1 MYLIRE
7 VVRCRPGKVRPLL
20 EKFKALAGPMQKLGQ
35 KPFRLL
41 TDVSGEQ
48 FWTLIAETEVERLDD
63 FLALERTLMA
73 DEAARNIMTGHHELI
88 EQGRR
93 EIFRIES

>member
-7 VVRCRPGKVRPLL
+7 VIHCRPGGVRRML
-20 EKFKALAGPMQKLGQ
+20 EKFKALAGPMQQLGQ

-41 TDVSGEQ
+41 TDVTGER

-63 FLALERTLMA
+63 FLALEGRLMA
-73 DEAARNIMTGHHELI
+73 DEAARTIMDGHHDLI
-88 EQGRR
+88 EHGRR
-93 EIFRIES
+93 EIYRIES